1 MRRAEFQLR
10 QRFIAR
16 ARFADAETAGR
27 VPLEVR
33 IRLAVLRPLHQ
44 VLLPYV
50 DLRDIGQAARLPRRL
65 RHPDVG
71 SRRLC
76 PCGGCRS
83 RRFRL
88 FRQPF
93 VLRKLCDH
101 LLDDA
106 CQCSFVQHSHFLSY
120 FAKKTEASP
129 ALGVSFPFSE
139 KPIFSSQR
147 SNSGMG
153 RRPKTSRSAGIS

>member
-1 MRRAEFQLR
+1 M
-10 QRFIAR
+10 
-16 ARFADAETAGR
+16 
-27 VPLEVR
+27 
-33 IRLAVLRPLHQ
+33 PLHPVRHQ
-44 VLLPYV
+44 GGEAVSV
-50 DLRDIGQAARLPRRL
+50 HRQGAARLPRRL
-65 RHPDVG
+65 RHPDIG

-76 PCGGCRS
+76 PGGGRRS
-83 RRFRL
+83 RL
-88 FRQPF
+88 FRRPF
-93 VLRKLCDH
+93 VLRKLRDH
-101 LLDDA
+101 LFDDA

-129 ALGVSFPFSE
+129 ALGVNFPFSE